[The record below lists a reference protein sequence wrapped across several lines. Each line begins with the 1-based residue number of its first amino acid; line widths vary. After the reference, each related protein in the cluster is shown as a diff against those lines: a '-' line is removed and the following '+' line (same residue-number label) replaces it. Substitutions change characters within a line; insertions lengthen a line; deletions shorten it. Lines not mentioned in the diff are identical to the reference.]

1 MCDRVILT
9 LIVLTI
15 VLGPVL
21 LWLAYELGA
30 VQHRVSEEQEDGG
43 SR

>member
-1 MCDRVILT
+1 MCDKVVVVLT

-15 VLGPVL
+15 LLGPVL

-30 VQHRVSEEQEDGG
+30 VLQEKEDE
-43 SR
+43 